1 MNAGIHH
8 LTCDQGA
15 TFRKTITMKQSNG
28 TTAVD
33 LTGYSARMKIKTE
46 FGGTLIKSLTSATG
60 QGLTV
65 GGSAGAPT
73 NGEIDILIS
82 ATDTTALDAN
92 VIGVYDLEIA
102 SSGGVVD
109 RVLQGKFMITPEVT
123 N

>member
-15 TFRKTITMKQSNG
+15 TFRKTITMKQSDG
-28 TTAVD
+28 STAVD

-46 FGGTLIKSLTSATG
+46 FGGTVLKSLTSATG

-65 GGSAGAPT
+65 GGGAGTPV

-82 ATDTTALDAN
+82 ATDTTAFTPN
-92 VIGVYDLEIA
+92 VIGVYDLEVA
-102 SSGGVVD
+102 SSGGIVD
-109 RVLQGKFMITPEVT
+109 RVLQGKFIITPEVT
-123 N
+123 T

>member
-1 MNAGIHH
+1 MNAGITH

-15 TFRKTITMKQSNG
+15 TFRKTITMYQSNG
-28 TTAVD
+28 TTVVD
-33 LTGYSARMKIKTE
+33 LTGYTARMKIKTE
-46 FGGTLIKSLTSATG
+46 HGGTILKSLTSTTG
-60 QGLTV
+60 QGLTM
-65 GGSAGAPT
+65 GGSAGTPV

-82 ATDTTALDAN
+82 ATDTTAFTPN

-102 SSGGVVD
+102 SSGGIVD